1 MATARRFRRD
11 VRLRFGGL
19 AMPCFHCFAAHGG
32 MRFHPALQFDRRTY
46 PTTAL
51 NCVVRYSNF
60 GHPMSALGQKR
71 TSEHVQSM
79 SALPPTADIGT
90 EAQNVRY
97 VPKAD
102 IRRPV

>member
-1 MATARRFRRD
+1 
-11 VRLRFGGL
+11 
-19 AMPCFHCFAAHGG
+19 
-32 MRFHPALQFDRRTY
+32 
-46 PTTAL
+46 
-51 NCVVRYSNF
+51 
-60 GHPMSALGQKR
+60 MSALGQKR

-102 IRRPV
+102 VSNRSKAGSYSITSSVVASSDDGTVRPRMRAVSTLMTSSNLVACTTGKSAGFSPLRMRPM